1 MDCMGLNTFTLV
13 CVDSNQTDQN
23 TTIIISICTHNM
35 KVLSAFCVCTIT
47 IATYNYMYWSQF
59 PINMHYQ
66 SNSSVADI
74 QLRIKGYVNISVTRI
89 MEVLVLV
96 LRLLSFTHAYSI
108 SKHYVRMCT
117 IWKFWSTLYIRIPNQ
132 SLCCRFLIKGYVHIS
147 VTCTYIP
154 WKFLCT
160 KGSPYTWMWDH
171 ATASAS
177 STFIL

>member
-1 MDCMGLNTFTLV
+1 MDCMGFNTFTLV
-13 CVDSNQTDQN
+13 CVDSNQTDQS

-47 IATYNYMYWSQF
+47 VVTYICIDPKF

-66 SNSSVADI
+66 SNFSVADI

-96 LRLLSFTHAYSI
+96 LRLLSSTHAYSI

-117 IWKFWSTLYIRIPNQ
+117 IRKFWSTLYISIPNQ

-147 VTCTYIP
+147 VTCMYVP

-160 KGSPYTWMWDH
+160 KGSPYTWMWAH

-177 STFIL
+177 STFIP